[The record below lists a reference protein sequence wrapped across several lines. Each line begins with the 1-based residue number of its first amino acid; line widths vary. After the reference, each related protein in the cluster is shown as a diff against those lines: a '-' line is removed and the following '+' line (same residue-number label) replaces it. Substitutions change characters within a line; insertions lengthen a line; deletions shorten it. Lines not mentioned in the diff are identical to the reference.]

1 MVNSELLCEIESELI
16 VNSWNT
22 ICFANSIYYLFRDY
36 TWNSP
41 FVRAYPMNSGSVLR
55 IHYEIIIFSMDSLWN
70 HYLSCEFTLNSLPIR
85 GDTVHSLLISW
96 IQFLFREFTSFS
108 RIHYQFRENTIS
120 QTSYEFFTYFTNLL
134 WILMMFGE

>member
-41 FVRAYPMNSGSVLR
+41 FVREYPMNSGSVLR

-85 GDTVHSLLISW
+85 GDTVNSLLISW
-96 IQFLFREFTSFS
+96 IHFQFRELTINPVSFS
-108 RIHYQFRENTIS
+108 RIHFFFADSLSIS
-120 QTSYEFFTYFTNLL
+120 WRYHFANKL
-134 WILMMFGE
+134 WIF